1 MKLVRNAMK
10 IAIIGY
16 SGSGKSTLARMLAE
30 KYNIAVLH
38 FDTVQF
44 KPNWE
49 IRNEAVKKK
58 MTEVFLNV
66 HDSWVIDGNYSK
78 LSFDRRMEEADV
90 IILLLF
96 NRFSCLYRAWR
107 RSKIYADKTRPDM
120 ADGCN
125 EKFDLEFMKWILWK
139 GRTKRDRERYKNVI
153 AQYPGKIV
161 VIKNQKHLDR
171 DIQSLVE
178 K

>member
-1 MKLVRNAMK
+1 M
-10 IAIIGY
+10 
-16 SGSGKSTLARMLAE
+16 AE

-49 IRNEAVKKK
+49 IRSEVVKKK
-58 MTEVFLNV
+58 MTEVFLDV

-96 NRFSCLYRAWR
+96 NRFSCLWRAWR
-107 RSKIYADKTRPDM
+107 RARIYGDKTRPDM
-120 ADGCN
+120 ADGCK
-125 EKFDLEFMKWILWK
+125 EKLDIEFIKWILWK
-139 GRTKRDRERYKNVI
+139 GRTKEVKIRYKNVI
-153 AQYPGKIV
+153 SNYPEKIV
-161 VIKNQKHLDR
+161 IIKNQRQLDR
-171 DIQSLVE
+171 YIQNIQD
-178 K
+178 

>member
-1 MKLVRNAMK
+1 MK

-16 SGSGKSTLARMLAE
+16 SGAGKSTLAQKMAE

-120 ADGCN
+120 ADGCK

-139 GRTKRDRERYKNVI
+139 GRTKEVKERYKAVI
-153 AQYPGKIV
+153 NSYPEKV
-161 VIKNQKHLDR
+161 VIIKNQRQLDQY
-171 DIQSLVE
+171 IQSVDTM
-178 K
+178 

>member
-1 MKLVRNAMK
+1 MK

-16 SGSGKSTLARMLAE
+16 SGSGKSTLAQLIAE

-49 IRNEAVKKK
+49 VRSDAVKKK
-58 MTEVFLNV
+58 MTEVFLDV
-66 HDSWVIDGNYSK
+66 HDTWVIDGNYSI
-78 LSFDRRMEEADV
+78 LSFERRMEEADV

-96 NRFSCLYRAWR
+96 NRFSCFYRAWR

-120 ADGCN
+120 ADGCK
-125 EKFDLEFMKWILWK
+125 EKFDREFAKWILWG
-139 GRTKRDRERYKNVI
+139 GRTKQVKQRYAGVI
-153 AQYPGKIV
+153 SNYKDKVI
-161 VIKNQKHLDR
+161 VIKNQRQLDAYIR
-171 DIQSLVE
+171 SL
-178 K
+178 

>member
-1 MKLVRNAMK
+1 MK

-16 SGSGKSTLARMLAE
+16 SGSGKSTLAQLIAE
-30 KYNIAVLH
+30 KYNISVLH

-49 IRNEAVKKK
+49 VRSDAVKKK
-58 MTEVFLNV
+58 MTEVFLDI

-78 LSFDRRMEEADV
+78 LSFERRMEEADV

-96 NRFSCLYRAWR
+96 NRFSCFYRAWH

-120 ADGCN
+120 AEGCK
-125 EKFDLEFMKWILWK
+125 EKFDREFAKWILWG
-139 GRTKRDRERYKNVI
+139 GRTKQVKQRYAGVI
-153 AQYPGKIV
+153 SNYKDKVI
-161 VIKNQKHLDR
+161 VIKNQRQLDAYIR
-171 DIQSLVE
+171 SL
-178 K
+178 

>member
-1 MKLVRNAMK
+1 MK

-16 SGSGKSTLARMLAE
+16 SGSGKSTLARKLAE

-38 FDTVQF
+38 FDAVQF

-49 IRNEAVKKK
+49 IRSDAVKKK
-58 MTEVFLNV
+58 MTQVFMDI

-96 NRFSCLYRAWR
+96 NRFSCFYRAWR
-107 RSKIYADKTRPDM
+107 RSKVYANKTRPDM
-120 ADGCN
+120 AEGCN

-139 GRTKRDRERYKNVI
+139 GRTRQTKERYRNVI
-153 AQYPGKIV
+153 KNYPQKV
-161 VIKNQKHLDR
+161 TVIKNQMQLDR
-171 DIQSLVE
+171 YIRSLTAN
-178 K
+178 

>member
-120 ADGCN
+120 AEGCN

-139 GRTKRDRERYKNVI
+139 GRTKRDRERYKSVI

-161 VIKNQKHLDR
+161 VIKNQKQLDR
-171 DIQSLVE
+171 YIQSLVE

>member
-1 MKLVRNAMK
+1 MK

-16 SGSGKSTLARMLAE
+16 SGSGKSTLAQLIAE

-49 IRNEAVKKK
+49 VRSDAVKKK
-58 MTEVFLNV
+58 MTEVFLDI

-78 LSFDRRMEEADV
+78 LSFERRMEEADV

-96 NRFSCLYRAWR
+96 NRFSCFYRAWH

-120 ADGCN
+120 AEGCK
-125 EKFDLEFMKWILWK
+125 EKFDREFAKWILWG
-139 GRTKRDRERYKNVI
+139 GRTKQVKQRYAGVI
-153 AQYPGKIV
+153 SNYKDKVI
-161 VIKNQKHLDR
+161 VIKNQRQLDR
-171 DIQSLVE
+171 YINSL
-178 K
+178 